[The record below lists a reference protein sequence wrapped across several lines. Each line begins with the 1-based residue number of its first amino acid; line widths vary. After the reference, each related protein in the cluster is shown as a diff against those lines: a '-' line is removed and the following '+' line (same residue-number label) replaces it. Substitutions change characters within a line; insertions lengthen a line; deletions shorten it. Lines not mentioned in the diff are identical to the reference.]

1 MRFGNL
7 RFYLKSNLLLL
18 FILEYGRDRCIMHI
32 WLVCKKLISSMFIII
47 GVSSEQSLTPLDD
60 DVGVVSKNFNKL
72 HFKD

>member
-1 MRFGNL
+1 LRLSDL
-7 RFYLKSNLLLL
+7 RFHLKCNLLLL
-18 FILEYGRDRCIMHI
+18 FILEYDRNRCTLHI

-60 DVGVVSKNFNKL
+60 DVGVVSENLDEL